1 MSCFV
6 ESAEA
11 ISSGIFPSFWSV
23 WTLKAAMKM
32 SFFPFISL
40 ELIFFVW
47 IALVSAVDF
56 FDCNLKRHCRTRSM
70 VDRATSDAG

>member
-1 MSCFV
+1 M
-6 ESAEA
+6 
-11 ISSGIFPSFWSV
+11 
-23 WTLKAAMKM
+23 KAAMKM

-56 FDCNLKRHCRTRSM
+56 SIATRN
-70 VDRATSDAG
+70 VIAGRAPWLTAQRAMRDERLGFCVISYFQRLD